1 MWYTLNADGT
11 TVASQENIRY
21 TYDSMG
27 NITEVY
33 YDGELAISY
42 EYDSLGRL
50 TRENNKALDKT
61 TIWVY
66 DNCGNVLRKKTYDF
80 TLRDSLKLE
89 LMESTD
95 DCYAYDGDK
104 LLSYNNESC
113 TYNSVGNPTIY
124 RGKAVAW
131 QYENRLVGYD
141 TLTFA
146 YDAFG
151 RRISKGELTF
161 TYDSEGRLVSQS
173 NGLKFFYDHT
183 GVAGFTYNNQTY
195 FYMKSV
201 QGDISALLD
210 STGGV
215 LARYMYDA
223 WGNHVVT
230 DNSGVVIIDNNHVGN
245 LNPFR
250 YRGYYYDTETNFYY
264 LKARYYD
271 PVVGRF
277 ISMDDIAYL
286 DPETIN
292 GLNLYAYGLNNPV
305 MNVDPSGHFPWLILV
320 AIMLFTPVGGMVA
333 QATVSTLSYVGMAV
347 GSIFDEDIRNDMVAI
362 GWNPFNENEA
372 ATLNS
377 NKVSFYKGVPVFR
390 TNAGGRSGSFG
401 AIFLTRGS
409 GADTLRH
416 ERGHNTQLMSMGILN
431 YAIMIGLPSWQE
443 WSDRSYYER
452 PWEITADV
460 FGGVTG
466 RTHSQVDINR
476 GYWYLAVSSLFGP
489 LGYLFLF
496 GEYNL

>member
-1 MWYTLNADGT
+1 M
-11 TVASQENIRY
+11 
-21 TYDSMG
+21 
-27 NITEVY
+27 
-33 YDGELAISY
+33 
-42 EYDSLGRL
+42 
-50 TRENNKALDKT
+50 
-61 TIWVY
+61 Y

-347 GSIFDEDIRNDMVAI
+347 GSIFDEHRRSQERLDVPLVVGEWGGQSEGTDWLYHINYLLDKFDGYQWGQTYWAYYDGLLDNPIMSCLIRTSPIAVCGDIISYGLDR
-362 GWNPFNENEA
+362 E
-372 ATLNS
+372 S
-377 NKVSFYKGVPVFR
+377 NKF
-390 TNAGGRSGSFG
+390 
-401 AIFLTRGS
+401 
-409 GADTLRH
+409 
-416 ERGHNTQLMSMGILN
+416 
-431 YAIMIGLPSWQE
+431 
-443 WSDRSYYER
+443 
-452 PWEITADV
+452 
-460 FGGVTG
+460 
-466 RTHSQVDINR
+466 
-476 GYWYLAVSSLFGP
+476 SL
-489 LGYLFLF
+489 
-496 GEYNL
+496 EYNQDKHYDLPTEIYIHKTPERIECDAEYTVENISESDASILKIKSNPGKHKVTVYYQ